1 MKEVIDIFGPNRT
14 VRNRG
19 VGGTEGHKEKKGPI
33 VSYHKFV
40 SRILLFFSTM
50 IHNYITDF
58 ATQEKLEKTPN
69 PNNHSQELW
78 YSLHAHSSACDM
90 KIKVI
95 MEVEG
100 IIS

>member
-1 MKEVIDIFGPNRT
+1 
-14 VRNRG
+14 
-19 VGGTEGHKEKKGPI
+19 
-33 VSYHKFV
+33 
-40 SRILLFFSTM
+40 M

-58 ATQEKLEKTPN
+58 ATQEKLEKTPS

-78 YSLHAHSSACDM
+78 YSLHAPHSSKIKLSYFACDM

>member
-1 MKEVIDIFGPNRT
+1 
-14 VRNRG
+14 
-19 VGGTEGHKEKKGPI
+19 
-33 VSYHKFV
+33 
-40 SRILLFFSTM
+40 M